1 MYRLTFLSGTKSGQS
16 LTVNQR
22 DFLIGRDTDCHLRL
36 VDATVM
42 GRHALIEERAD
53 ACLIRLLTAPGE
65 VKVNHQSVT
74 QAHLYNG
81 DEIDIGTDR
90 LLFTTSKR
98 LTATRRR
105 RSKFHGFTFLSV
117 ATILALQA
125 VVLVG
130 LFLFWYID
138 PIADPPPVDE
148 PDTTLEQEQADSEEA
163 VPTAETTR

>member
-22 DFLIGRDTDCHLRL
+22 DFLIGRDADCHLRL
-36 VDATVM
+36 LDATVM

-65 VKVNHQSVT
+65 VKVNHQTVT
-74 QAHLYNG
+74 QAQLFNG
-81 DEIDIGTDR
+81 DEIDIGIDR
-90 LLFTTSKR
+90 FLFATSKR

-105 RSKFHGFTFLSV
+105 RSKFHGLTFLSV

-125 VVLVG
+125 VVLAG

-138 PIADPPPVDE
+138 PIVDPPPATEPQAVEELEEDE
-148 PDTTLEQEQADSEEA
+148 EVAPAPGEPL
-163 VPTAETTR
+163 